1 MAVSDWSTT
10 PASNTFLATFNLQ
23 EGSTQVG
30 DFNGI
35 VRQMMADIRV
45 FYNSVPV
52 AADYV
57 TKSGG
62 AFTTNPIYTGRGG
75 YLHHNSASLTGG
87 RIFLQAS
94 GGSTPSG
101 IAAGDILLEY

>member
-10 PASNTFLATFNLQ
+10 PASNTFLATINLQ
-23 EGSTQVG
+23 EGATLVA
-30 DFNGI
+30 DFNNI
-35 VRQMMADIRV
+35 VRQLMSDIRV
-45 FYNSVPV
+45 FYDGVPV
-52 AADYV
+52 AANYV

-87 RIFLQAS
+87 RVFLQAS
-94 GGSTPSG
+94 GGATPSG
-101 IAAGDILLEY
+101 MSAGDILLEY

>member
-23 EGSTQVG
+23 EGATNVG

-35 VRQMMADIRV
+35 IRQLMADLRV
-45 FYNSVPV
+45 FYNGVPV

-75 YLHHNSASLTGG
+75 YLHHNATGLTGG

-94 GGSTPSG
+94 GADTPSG
-101 IAAGDILLEY
+101 IAAGDIILEY